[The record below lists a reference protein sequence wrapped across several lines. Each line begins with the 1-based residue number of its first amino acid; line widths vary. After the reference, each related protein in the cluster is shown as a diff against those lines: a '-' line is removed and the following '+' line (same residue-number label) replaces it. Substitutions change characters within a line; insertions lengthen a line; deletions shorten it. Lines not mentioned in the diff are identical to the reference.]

1 MNGGRANQISNS
13 LCLHHI
19 KEGLLSF
26 PLPSLPPSLISPDD
40 DHKKPSLPLAAAGPS
55 PIKPFIRAKRGS
67 SSTGGPPIH
76 HSFMY
81 ATPTARR
88 EELVCDRA
96 TKIAIPSYPYLHTHQ
111 SLQRIVQYKLIIKI
125 EFVLK

>member
-1 MNGGRANQISNS
+1 MGVTMSGEPCIKTPISAREANQSSNS
-13 LCLHHI
+13 LGVAGRR
-19 KEGLLSF
+19 EGLLSF

-81 ATPTARR
+81 ATPTALR
-88 EELVCDRA
+88 ERA
-96 TKIAIPSYPYLHTHQ
+96 M
-111 SLQRIVQYKLIIKI
+111 
-125 EFVLK
+125 